1 MPASMLYPVGDLQGA
16 SLDASNSACAIE
28 KDRSQSRVAAERY
41 TCNFECDRHLVRMP
55 DISLAAG
62 HRLVSRND
70 YGARIPFLSKG
81 RH

>member
-1 MPASMLYPVGDLQGA
+1 MRVCFTQWALFKAHPSMQ
-16 SLDASNSACAIE
+16 AIVHA
-28 KDRSQSRVAAERY
+28 RSRKTAANHESAAERY
-41 TCNFECDRHLVRMP
+41 TCNFECDRHVVRMP

-70 YGARIPFLSKG
+70 YGARVPFLSKG